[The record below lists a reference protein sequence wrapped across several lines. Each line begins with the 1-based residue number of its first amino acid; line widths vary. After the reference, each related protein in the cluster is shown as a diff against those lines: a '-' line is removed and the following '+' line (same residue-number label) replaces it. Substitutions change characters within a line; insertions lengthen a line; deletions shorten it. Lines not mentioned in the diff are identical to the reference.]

1 MREQSFGHRPLRVSR
16 VLGVLVFLGGL
27 ALLGGMLWQVGLA
40 GVRASFQAMGLW
52 VLPFLLLD
60 GIAVLLHT
68 VGWAA
73 CFQPH
78 QLHLRLWQLGLVRMA
93 GSAINRFTPTADIGG
108 EVVKVVLLTAALPR
122 AQALAAVI
130 IDKASATLAQVVYLT
145 LGTLY
150 LTGHLPLPAGVQRGL
165 RLSMGLILVGLGGF
179 IAFQRYG
186 LLSRLVRSLGYFNI
200 AQARLHQ
207 LSQHLA
213 PLDAHLVAYYTAH
226 PWRFGQS
233 LVLHFLAF
241 AFDGIQ
247 TYILLCLLL
256 GEQAPSF
263 TQAIMVAIAV
273 AALDQM
279 FFFVPGSLGTLEA
292 IRFTTLSAL
301 GVMPVYGLAF
311 GLIARLQSL
320 FWNGLGLLAYA
331 LCTHRAVL
339 PQASRPT
346 APPP

>member
-1 MREQSFGHRPLRVSR
+1 M
-16 VLGVLVFLGGL
+16 
-27 ALLGGMLWQVGLA
+27 
-40 GVRASFQAMGLW
+40 
-52 VLPFLLLD
+52 
-60 GIAVLLHT
+60 
-68 VGWAA
+68 
-73 CFQPH
+73 
-78 QLHLRLWQLGLVRMA
+78 
-93 GSAINRFTPTADIGG
+93 
-108 EVVKVVLLTAALPR
+108 LLTAVLPR

-130 IDKASATLAQVVYLT
+130 IDKASTALAQVGYLT

-150 LTGHLPLPAGVQRGL
+150 LTGHLPLPTGVQRGL
-165 RLSMGLILVGLGGF
+165 RLGMGLILVGLGGF
-179 IAFQRYG
+179 VAFQRYG

-226 PWRFGQS
+226 PWRFGRS
-233 LVLHFLAF
+233 LLLHFLAF
-241 AFDGIQ
+241 VFDGIQ

-256 GEQAPSF
+256 GERAPSF
-263 TQAIMVAIAV
+263 VQAIMVAIAV
-273 AALDQM
+273 TALDQM

-301 GVMPVYGLAF
+301 GVLPVYGLAF

-320 FWNGLGLLAYA
+320 FWNSLGLLAYA
-331 LCTHRAVL
+331 LCTHRTVL